1 MGWRFMPG
9 LLGFG
14 QSIKEFVTYPSET
27 EITEAW
33 VGQGSLDWKNMAWE
47 QNPTQHHIINALADL
62 PVLEYLPAVVA
73 KGSTNLILPERLPRL
88 IK

>member
-1 MGWRFMPG
+1 
-9 LLGFG
+9 
-14 QSIKEFVTYPSET
+14 
-27 EITEAW
+27 
-33 VGQGSLDWKNMAWE
+33 MAWE